1 MGEDGLTALHSLN
14 PDMKYRITLFVCFFV
29 VSFSVFASSALV
41 ESQQRLVDKI
51 NANRSEEVKVLDDR
65 GIQEINESGIL
76 SKAINVGD
84 YAPEFDLPNVVG
96 KRVSLY
102 DRLANGPVVLV
113 WYRGGWCPYCNLQLQ
128 QLQASLDDI
137 EAAGGQVIA
146 ISPELPDMSM
156 STREKNNL
164 KFEVLSDI
172 DNRVA
177 ELYQLAYTVPDYVVD
192 HYDMSVTLNQHNG
205 NDSKRLPLAVTYV
218 IDRDGVVQYAFLD
231 ADYKNRASAQ
241 EIITELKE
249 ITQ

>member
-1 MGEDGLTALHSLN
+1 
-14 PDMKYRITLFVCFFV
+14 MKFILTLFVCHVF
-29 VSFSVFASSALV
+29 FSVSGFASSTLV

-51 NANRSEEVKVLDDR
+51 NANRSEEVKALNDR
-65 GIQEINESGIL
+65 STREIRNSGIL
-76 SKAINVGD
+76 DKAINVGD
-84 YAPEFDLPNVVG
+84 YAPEFDLPNAMD

-102 DRLANGPVVLV
+102 DSLENGPVVLV

-128 QLQASLDDI
+128 QLQASLDEI
-137 EAAGGQVIA
+137 KAAGGQVIA
-146 ISPELPDMSM
+146 ISPELPDMSL
-156 STREKNNL
+156 STMEKNNL

-177 ELYQLAYTVPDYVVD
+177 DLYHLAYTVPDYVVD

-205 NDSKRLPLAVTYV
+205 NDNRRLPLAVTYV
-218 IDRDGVVQYAFLD
+218 IDREGVVQYAFLD
-231 ADYKNRASAQ
+231 TDYKNRASAQ

>member
-1 MGEDGLTALHSLN
+1 MKIVHALLIYLIIASA
-14 PDMKYRITLFVCFFV
+14 
-29 VSFSVFASSALV
+29 FASSSLV
-41 ESQQRLVDKI
+41 QQQQRFVDKI
-51 NANRSEEVKVLDDR
+51 NANRSEEVRALNNR
-65 GIQEINESGIL
+65 GTQDIIRSGIL
-76 SKAINVGD
+76 DKAVNVGD
-84 YAPEFDLPNVVG
+84 YAPEFDLPNAIG

-102 DRLANGPVVLV
+102 DSLQRGPVVLV
-113 WYRGGWCPYCNLQLQ
+113 WYRGGWCPYCNLQLR
-128 QLQASLDDI
+128 QLQASLEDI

-156 STREKNNL
+156 STMEKNNL
-164 KFEVLSDI
+164 EFEVLSDI

-177 ELYQLAYTVPDYVVD
+177 DLYHLAYTVPDYVVD

-205 NDSKRLPLAVTYV
+205 NNNQRLPLAVTYV